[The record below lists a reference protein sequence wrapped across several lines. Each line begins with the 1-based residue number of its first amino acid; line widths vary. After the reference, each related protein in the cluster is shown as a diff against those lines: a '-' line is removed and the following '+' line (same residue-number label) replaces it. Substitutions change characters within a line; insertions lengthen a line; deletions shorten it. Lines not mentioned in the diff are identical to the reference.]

1 MKAEVYNKE
10 NKKVET
16 VELPDRVFAAKWN
29 PLLVRQV
36 FVSESANRR
45 RPYAS
50 TKDRSEVRG
59 GGRKP
64 WAQKGL
70 GRARH
75 GSIRSPLWIGG
86 GVTHGPRPEKDYGK
100 KINKK
105 MKRAAVYSVLS
116 KKVKDGEVK
125 IIDDL
130 KLAEAKTKIFA
141 GIVKKLL
148 GARTSLLVMPE
159 RNNKYIVRAARNIP
173 KTKVVFPDALSV
185 SDCLIHKNIILEKEA
200 VKEIL

>member
-10 NKKVET
+10 NKKVDT
-16 VELPDRVFAAKWN
+16 IELSDRVFGAKWN
-29 PLLVRQV
+29 PALVHQV
-36 FVSESANRR
+36 LVSESANRR
-45 RPYAS
+45 KPYAS

-75 GSIRSPLWIGG
+75 GSIRSPIWVGG

-105 MKRAAVYSVLS
+105 MKRTAIYSVLS
-116 KKVKDGEVK
+116 KK
-125 IIDDL
+125 
-130 KLAEAKTKIFA
+130 
-141 GIVKKLL
+141 
-148 GARTSLLVMPE
+148 
-159 RNNKYIVRAARNIP
+159 
-173 KTKVVFPDALSV
+173 
-185 SDCLIHKNIILEKEA
+185 
-200 VKEIL
+200 

>member
-1 MKAEVYNKE
+1 MKVEVYNKE
-10 NKKVET
+10 NKKIDT
-16 VELPDRVFAAKWN
+16 VELSDRIFGAKWN
-29 PLLVRQV
+29 PVLVHQV

-75 GSIRSPLWIGG
+75 GSTRSPIWAGG

-105 MKRAAVYSVLS
+105 MKRAAVYSALS
-116 KKVKDGEVK
+116 KKVSDGEVK

-130 KLAEAKTKIFA
+130 NLAEVKTKNFVNIL
-141 GIVKKLL
+141 KKFFKT
-148 GARTSLLVMPE
+148 RTSLLVVPKKE
-159 RNNKYIVRAARNIP
+159 NKGLLRAVRNIP
-173 KTKVVFPDALSV
+173 KTKAVFSDALSV
-185 SDCLIHKNIILEKEA
+185 SDCLTYKNVFFEKEA
-200 VKEIL
+200 VKEIS